1 MNDWFIRLTDY
12 FPEREMKSRKH
23 FEILFHDKQGIYQLE
38 ESKDSV
44 LVYFEMSEFIFID
57 YILVARNNRRSG
69 RGSRIL
75 EQLKQK
81 GKAIILEVEPVSHID
96 PDSEK
101 RVHFYEKNGFKKMN
115 SIGYE
120 RIHMVTNELNKMDV
134 FCWSPVNKQEKWV
147 YDKMT
152 AIYEDVHTYKAKE
165 LYGCNPQPVSEV
177 LWQKQLTYSEV

>member
-75 EQLKQK
+75 EQLKQR
-81 GKAIILEVEPVSHID
+81 ESHH
-96 PDSEK
+96 S
-101 RVHFYEKNGFKKMN
+101 R
-115 SIGYE
+115 S
-120 RIHMVTNELNKMDV
+120 
-134 FCWSPVNKQEKWV
+134 
-147 YDKMT
+147 
-152 AIYEDVHTYKAKE
+152 
-165 LYGCNPQPVSEV
+165 
-177 LWQKQLTYSEV
+177 